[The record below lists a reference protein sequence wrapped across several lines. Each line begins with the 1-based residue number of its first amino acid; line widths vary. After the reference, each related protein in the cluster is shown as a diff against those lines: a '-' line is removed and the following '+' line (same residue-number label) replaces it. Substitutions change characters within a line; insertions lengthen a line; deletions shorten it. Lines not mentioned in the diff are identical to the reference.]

1 MSRPALRLGALVLLA
16 AARAAHAEI
25 VVPLGGATVSLGGPW
40 RFATGDDLAR
50 AEPTFDDSTWTVLRV
65 PTGWGPR
72 AYAGPAS
79 AWAWY
84 RVQVRVSGSPAEWR
98 DARLAVALGKV
109 DSAYEVFAG
118 GERLGG
124 VGALPPAARAE
135 YDRHGIYP
143 IPARAIAP
151 DGRLVVALRIW
162 KSPETNS
169 RAPGLVEGPYR
180 IGDQEALVRAGIAG
194 EMPQTLL
201 AALFLVVGVAQL
213 QLFLRRTKLREYFWF
228 GVLCLIAASYTMF
241 RTQWK
246 YALGDHFLVYKELE
260 HFCLYA
266 ASAGL
271 ISFLWPLVGARI
283 PLVLRLYQVGL
294 AVLGVLLLAPGL
306 KWNLRV
312 LPWFQLT
319 VIVFTFYLLF
329 ALWRAARDGSREAR
343 IVGFGMVVLVA
354 FYLNDLLVD
363 RGLLVTPRVIPFGFF
378 ALGAAMALSLAN
390 RFSRV
395 HQELEGLSR
404 ELEERVA
411 SRTEELWRRGNQLER
426 TNRLLEERSR
436 QFDEASQAKSR
447 FLANVSHEIRTPMNG
462 VIGMTRLLLDTR
474 LDGEQRE
481 YAEIIR
487 SSARSLL
494 ASINDILDFAK
505 IEAGKLELE
514 QVDFDLAALL
524 EETARAYR
532 EQARAKG
539 LGFVFEPAPD
549 LPRAVRGDPGR
560 LRQALH
566 NLLANAVKFT
576 DAGQVALRARALQ
589 RDDGQ
594 LAIVFEVE
602 DTGFGIAEDVRP
614 RLFHSFSQADAS
626 TTRRY
631 GGTGLGLVIT
641 RTLAQLMG
649 GDIGFDS
656 ELDKGSLFR
665 MTVRLWPAQG
675 ELLTVEPLESSELP
689 LAPAAPRPRERQEP
703 VRGRVLIAEDHS
715 VNQQV
720 TLRILEKL
728 GFACDLAATG
738 REAVAACAAISYDA
752 VLMDCQMP
760 EMDGYEATRAIRAA
774 ETGRRVPI
782 VALTASALPVDRERA
797 LASGMD
803 DYLVKPVGPAALDAM
818 LSQLVSGAERRTEPV
833 LQPAAARAPS
843 LGSLDEH
850 ILEELRVFTSA
861 KFISESIDLFFKSAA
876 KGLAALRDAHAGD
889 DLVRLERGAHSLRGS
904 CAIIGAR
911 RMMELAAELEDI
923 ARDRRSEGI
932 ADRIALLET
941 EFVTTREALVREQ
954 QRCAAAS

>member
-1 MSRPALRLGALVLLA
+1 MPRRARLLGACVLLAVSPALR
-16 AARAAHAEI
+16 AEI
-25 VVPLGGATVSLGGPW
+25 LVPPGRTTISLAGPW
-40 RFATGDDLAR
+40 RFATGDDPAW
-50 AEPTFDDSTWTVLRV
+50 ADPAFDDSSWTSLNV

-72 AYAGPAS
+72 AHSGPPS
-79 AWAWY
+79 LLAWY
-84 RVQVRVSGSPAEWR
+84 RLQVRVAGSPAEWR
-98 DARLAVALGKV
+98 DARLAVAIGRV

-118 GERLGG
+118 GVMLGG
-124 VGALPPAARAE
+124 VGAMPPSAWAE

-143 IPARAIAP
+143 IPPSVIGP
-151 DGRLVVALRIW
+151 DGRLVLAVRVW

-169 RAPGLVEGPYR
+169 RAPGLVEGPFR
-180 IGDQEALVRAGIAG
+180 IGDHEALVRAGIAG

-201 AALFLVVGVAQL
+201 AALFLIVGIAQL

-228 GVLCLIAASYTMF
+228 GILCLVAASYTAL

-246 YALGDHFLVYKELE
+246 YALGDHFLLYKELE

-266 ASAGL
+266 GACGL
-271 ISFLWPLVGARI
+271 ISFLWPLVGAQI
-283 PLVLRLYQVGL
+283 PLGLRLYQGSL
-294 AVLGVLLLAPGL
+294 AALGVVLLATPGL
-306 KWNLRV
+306 NWNLRV

-319 VIVFTFYLLF
+319 VVAFTLYMLF
-329 ALWRAARDGSREAR
+329 ALWRAARDGNREAR
-343 IVGFGMVVLVA
+343 NVGLGMVVLAA
-354 FYLNDLLVD
+354 FYLNDVLVD
-363 RGLLVTPRVIPFGFF
+363 RGLLVAPRLIPFGFF
-378 ALGAAMALSLAN
+378 ALGAAMAMSLAN

-411 SRTEELWRRGNQLER
+411 ARTEELWRRGNQLER
-426 TNRLLEERSR
+426 ANRLLEQSSR

-474 LDGEQRE
+474 LDPEQRE

-514 QVDFDLAALL
+514 QVDFDLTALL

-532 EQARAKG
+532 EQARAKR
-539 LGFVFEPAPD
+539 LLFVFDRAPD

-566 NLLANAVKFT
+566 NMLANALKFT
-576 DAGQVALRARALQ
+576 DAGQVALRARLLSRDAAGFAL
-589 RDDGQ
+589 G
-594 LAIVFEVE
+594 FEVA
-602 DTGFGIAEDVRP
+602 DTGFGIADHVRP
-614 RLFHSFSQADAS
+614 RLFQSFSQADAS
-626 TTRRY
+626 TTRRF
-631 GGTGLGLVIT
+631 GGTGLGLAIT

-649 GDIGFDS
+649 GEIGFES
-656 ELDKGSLFR
+656 ELDKGSVFR
-665 MTVRLWPAQG
+665 MTARLAPAQG
-675 ELLTVEPLESSELP
+675 ELQIIEALPGPEPP
-689 LAPAAPRPRERQEP
+689 LPAAAGRPREPHART
-703 VRGRVLIAEDHS
+703 RGRVLVAEDHS

-738 REAVAACAAISYDA
+738 REAVAACAALAYDA

-774 ETGRRVPI
+774 EKGRRVPI
-782 VALTASALPVDRERA
+782 VALTASAFPVDRERA
-797 LASGMD
+797 LAAGMD
-803 DYLVKPVGPAALDAM
+803 DYLAKPVGPAALDAM
-818 LSQLVSGAERRTEPV
+818 LRHLTASPDSTPEAIPAPRSGP
-833 LQPAAARAPS
+833 
-843 LGSLDEH
+843 LDEH
-850 ILEELRVFTSA
+850 ILEELRLFMSA
-861 KFISESIDLFFKSAA
+861 KFISESIDLFFKSGA
-876 KGLAALRDAHAGD
+876 KGLAGLRDAHAAA
-889 DLVRLERGAHSLRGS
+889 DLVRLERSAHSLRGS

-923 ARDRRSEGI
+923 ARARRSEGV
-932 ADRIALLET
+932 ADRIALLEI
-941 EFVTTREALVREQ
+941 EFVATREALVWEQ
-954 QRCAAAS
+954 QRCAGAS

>member
-1 MSRPALRLGALVLLA
+1 MP
-16 AARAAHAEI
+16 RAATLLVGLLISAPVSRAEI
-25 VVPLGGATVSLGGPW
+25 VVPVGASTVSLAGPW
-40 RFATGDDLAR
+40 RFSAGDDSAW
-50 AEPTFDDSTWTVLRV
+50 ADAGFDDSAWTSLPV

-72 AYAGPAS
+72 AYSGAPSSLG
-79 AWAWY
+79 WY
-84 RVQVRVSGSPAEWR
+84 RLRVRVSGQPAERR
-98 DARLAVALGKV
+98 DARLAIALGKV

-124 VGALPPAARAE
+124 VGALPPNPRAE

-143 IPARAIAP
+143 IPPRAIAP
-151 DGRLVVALRIW
+151 DGRLVLAVRVW

-169 RAPGLVEGPYR
+169 RAPGLVEGPFR
-180 IGDQEALVRAGIAG
+180 IGDQEALARAGIAG
-194 EMPQTLL
+194 EMAQTLL
-201 AALFLVVGVAQL
+201 AALFFVVGIAQL
-213 QLFLRRTKLREYFWF
+213 FLFLRRTKLREYFWF
-228 GVLCLIAASYTMF
+228 GALCLIAASYTIL

-260 HFCLYA
+260 HFCLYM
-266 ASAGL
+266 SGAGL
-271 ISFLWPLVGARI
+271 IAFLWPLVGARI
-283 PLVLRLYQVGL
+283 PPGLRVYQVGL
-294 AVLGVLLLAPGL
+294 AATGVLLLVTPGL

-312 LPWFQLT
+312 LPWFQLS
-319 VIVFTFYLLF
+319 VIVFTLYLLY
-329 ALWRAARDGSREAR
+329 ALARAARDDNREAR
-343 IVGFGMVVLVA
+343 VVGLGMVILVA
-354 FYLNDLLVD
+354 FYLNDVGVD
-363 RGLLVTPRVIPFGFF
+363 RGFFVAPRLIPFGFF
-378 ALGAAMALSLAN
+378 ALGAAMAMSLAN

-395 HQELEGLSR
+395 HLELEVLSR

-426 TNRLLEERSR
+426 ANRLLEERSR

-474 LDGEQRE
+474 LDPEQRE

-514 QVDFDLAALL
+514 QVDFDLTALL

-532 EQARAKG
+532 EQARAKR
-539 LGFVFEPAPD
+539 LEFVFERAPD

-566 NLLANAVKFT
+566 NMLANALKFT
-576 DAGQVALRARALQ
+576 DDGQVALRARLLSRDAAGFAL
-589 RDDGQ
+589 G
-594 LAIVFEVE
+594 FEVA
-602 DTGFGIAEDVRP
+602 DTGFGIADDVRP
-614 RLFHSFSQADAS
+614 RLFQSFSQADAS

-631 GGTGLGLVIT
+631 GGTGLGLAIT

-649 GDIGFDS
+649 GEISFES
-656 ELDKGSLFR
+656 EVGKGSVFR
-665 MTVRLWPAQG
+665 VTVRLLPAQG
-675 ELLTVEPLESSELP
+675 ELQIIEALPPPEPSLP
-689 LAPAAPRPRERQEP
+689 AAAPRPRARP
-703 VRGRVLIAEDHS
+703 AATRGRVLIAEDHS

-738 REAVAACAAISYDA
+738 REAVAACAALAYDA

-774 ETGRRVPI
+774 EKGRRVPI

-797 LASGMD
+797 LAAGMD
-803 DYLVKPVGPAALDAM
+803 DYLAKPVGPAALDAM
-818 LSQLVSGAERRTEPV
+818 LRHLTTGLERPV
-833 LQPAAARAPS
+833 ESTPVPSAPPAPRN
-843 LGSLDEH
+843 GSLDAH
-850 ILEELRVFTSA
+850 ILEELRLFTSA

-876 KGLAALRDAHAGD
+876 KGLGNLRDAHAAD
-889 DLVRLERGAHSLRGS
+889 DLIRLERSAHSLRGS

-932 ADRIALLET
+932 ADRLALLET
-941 EFVTTREALVREQ
+941 EFVATREALVREQ
-954 QRCAAAS
+954 QRCAAAP